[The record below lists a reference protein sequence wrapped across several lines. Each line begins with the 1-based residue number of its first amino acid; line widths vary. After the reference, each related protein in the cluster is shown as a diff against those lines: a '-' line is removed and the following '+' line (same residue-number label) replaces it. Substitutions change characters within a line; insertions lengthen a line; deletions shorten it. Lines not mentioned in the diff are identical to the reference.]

1 MSSKVL
7 LVEDEQGLILTLTD
21 RLQSEGFE
29 VVSVADGEKGF
40 ETALAEKFDL
50 IILDV
55 MLPKKNGY
63 DVCRDLR
70 QKGIDTPD
78 FDADGERRND

>member
-1 MSSKVL
+1 MKIL
-7 LVEDEQGLILTLTD
+7 LVEDEEGLILTLTD
-21 RLQSEGFE
+21 RLESEGFE
-29 VVSVADGEKGF
+29 VVSANDGQKGYD
-40 ETALAEKFDL
+40 AAMLVPFDL

-70 QKGIDTPD
+70 RSGVGLPS
-78 FDADGERRND
+78 